1 MNTPFFID
9 IWSDVVCPYCYLGT
23 RQLQGALNEFEHS
36 DEVVIRH
43 RAFELDPRTHN
54 NYDMTLAELLSK
66 KYGMS
71 IEDAIASNLR
81 LSNEAA
87 KLGMKWALDKA
98 RPGNTF
104 SAHRLMALSATQG
117 LDAQMSEKLFEAY
130 FCNGE
135 MIGDQSMLSKIAA
148 SVGVVGAD
156 DLWNNNQF
164 EDEVR
169 ADEEMAQELGITG
182 VPSLVL
188 DNKFMV
194 VGAQGSEQI
203 LNVLRRAWARRE
215 EV

>member
-23 RQLQGALNEFEHS
+23 RQLQDALNEFEHS

-71 IEDAIASNLR
+71 IEEAIASNLR
-81 LSNEAA
+81 LSNGAA

-203 LNVLRRAWARRE
+203 LSVLRRAWARRE
-215 EV
+215 KV

>member
-1 MNTPFFID
+1 
-9 IWSDVVCPYCYLGT
+9 
-23 RQLQGALNEFEHS
+23 
-36 DEVVIRH
+36 
-43 RAFELDPRTHN
+43 
-54 NYDMTLAELLSK
+54 
-66 KYGMS
+66 
-71 IEDAIASNLR
+71 
-81 LSNEAA
+81 
-87 KLGMKWALDKA
+87 
-98 RPGNTF
+98 
-104 SAHRLMALSATQG
+104 MALSATQG

-203 LNVLRRAWARRE
+203 LSVLRRAWARRE
-215 EV
+215 KV

>member
-23 RQLQGALNEFEHS
+23 RQLQDALNEFEHS

-71 IEDAIASNLR
+71 IEEAIASNLR

-164 EDEVR
+164 ENEVR

-203 LNVLRRAWARRE
+203 LSVLRRAWARRE
-215 EV
+215 KV

>member
-23 RQLQGALNEFEHS
+23 RQLQDALNEFEHS

-71 IEDAIASNLR
+71 IEEAIASNLR

-203 LNVLRRAWARRE
+203 LSVLRRAWARRE
-215 EV
+215 KV